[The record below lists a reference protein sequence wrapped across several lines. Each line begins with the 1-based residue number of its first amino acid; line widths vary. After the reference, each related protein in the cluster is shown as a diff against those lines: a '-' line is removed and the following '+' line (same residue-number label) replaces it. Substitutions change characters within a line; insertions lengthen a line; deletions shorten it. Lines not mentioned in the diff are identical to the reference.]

1 MDKVSSKMVVG
12 EVIPR
17 VQGLQGL
24 ADRHLPV
31 RVAYRL
37 GKIIKVLS
45 DEAKPYD
52 EQRLKLAQQYC
63 EKDEKGN
70 PVINDGQFRFSPEN
84 RAAFEKEHTELLT
97 TEITVEATAIM
108 LDDFKDIEASARELL
123 LLGDFL
129 VEEQE

>member
-1 MDKVSSKMVVG
+1 MGKVVSKMAVG

-37 GKIIKVLS
+37 GRIIKALS
-45 DEAKPYD
+45 EEAKSYD

-63 EKDEKGN
+63 EKDEAGN